1 METITSHIGIDLD
14 NTIICYDKSF
24 YKVGVEHGLIPYHVG
39 ATKTEIKA
47 YLTSLP
53 EGQYQWETLQGL
65 VYGKQ
70 IGQATLFGGVL
81 SFLDT
86 ALAGK
91 KKRVSIVSHKT
102 VLAHHDP
109 DQTNLRDTAISFLKE
124 NAVIAPDRLAINDV
138 YFCKTLEEKVQKIS
152 ALNCSVFVDDLAK
165 VFQHPEF
172 PTSCRP
178 LLFRGQGQSFPC
190 FPSWEHIHH
199 EVFT

>member
-1 METITSHIGIDLD
+1 MDCTTSHIGIDLD
-14 NTIICYDKSF
+14 NTIICYDESF
-24 YKVGVEHGLIPYHVG
+24 YKVAIANGLIPDYVG
-39 ATKTEIKA
+39 AKKTEIKA

-65 VYGKQ
+65 VYGKH
-70 IGQATLFGGVL
+70 IGQANLFAGVL
-81 SFLDT
+81 SFLDK
-86 ALAGK
+86 ALVGN

-102 VLAHHDP
+102 VLAHYDP
-109 DQTNLRDTAISFLKE
+109 DQTNLRDAAISFLKE
-124 NAVIAPDRLAINDV
+124 NGVITSHRLAINNV
-138 YFCKTLEEKVQKIS
+138 YFCNTLEEKVQKIS

-178 LLFRGQGQSFPC
+178 LLFRGQSTSFPC
-190 FPSWEHIHH
+190 YLSWNHIQN